1 MFSSL
6 TKLTYL
12 NLSNAIRTP
21 LQPKLQTH
29 FPKMLVPY
37 LVTSILIMFLPQFRL
52 IAGASQSLAKKIEC
66 ANLHGSIF
74 TLLNCKN
81 SIYNLQN
88 FLSSISSFG
97 YQFSHGKII
106 GFHQPDS
113 ETFNGTIDVEDGRQ
127 EFFHGIVF
135 LGLCNRI
142 LGTFEVLSLIN
153 CIENHQ
159 MLDNM
164 LARVS
169 WAALLNFKS
178 SLADH
183 SNRWSSW
190 QGQNCCSRL
199 GIRCSDLLHAIAVDL
214 RNPNPDSFI
223 LNINSQLV
231 STSDSKTST
240 AVQGTISPSLFSLH
254 HLRYL
259 DLSFND
265 FMFSKLPTGFS
276 NLTRLTYLSLE
287 NAMFSDSIT
296 TQFANLTSLRW
307 LDLSCSLKIVDEP
320 QVASPL
326 QLWSFW
332 HGSSK
337 PVSTSSPFSENDFN
351 SLASAI
357 PKELANLTA
366 LSVLD
371 LSSANLHGSI
381 PFLPQLQEL
390 YVGNNLD
397 IAINLSSMFA
407 VPWTHLERLD
417 IQSTQVIGS
426 IPASFTNTT
435 SLVQFTARNCG
446 IQGHLSQLFQNL
458 NSLQLVSLMEN
469 SLDGPIPDSICKISS
484 LQCLLLAFNSLTG
497 RLADFISQLTNFIQI
512 SGLTLK
518 VDQSPFLPIFHP
530 QFLELSSCDIG
541 GGIPDFLSNLT
552 QLAFLSLAN
561 NSLSGTIPSWLF
573 NLPKL
578 NYLDL
583 AWDIKFSQE
592 QSSRAYSSGV

>member
-1 MFSSL
+1 
-6 TKLTYL
+6 
-12 NLSNAIRTP
+12 
-21 LQPKLQTH
+21 
-29 FPKMLVPY
+29 
-37 LVTSILIMFLPQFRL
+37 
-52 IAGASQSLAKKIEC
+52 
-66 ANLHGSIF
+66 
-74 TLLNCKN
+74 
-81 SIYNLQN
+81 
-88 FLSSISSFG
+88 
-97 YQFSHGKII
+97 
-106 GFHQPDS
+106 
-113 ETFNGTIDVEDGRQ
+113 
-127 EFFHGIVF
+127 
-135 LGLCNRI
+135 
-142 LGTFEVLSLIN
+142 
-153 CIENHQ
+153 
-159 MLDNM
+159 
-164 LARVS
+164 
-169 WAALLNFKS
+169 
-178 SLADH
+178 
-183 SNRWSSW
+183 
-190 QGQNCCSRL
+190 
-199 GIRCSDLLHAIAVDL
+199 
-214 RNPNPDSFI
+214 
-223 LNINSQLV
+223 
-231 STSDSKTST
+231 
-240 AVQGTISPSLFSLH
+240 
-254 HLRYL
+254 
-259 DLSFND
+259 
-265 FMFSKLPTGFS
+265 
-276 NLTRLTYLSLE
+276 
-287 NAMFSDSIT
+287 MFSDSIT

-307 LDLSCSLKIVDEP
+307 LDLSCSLKIVESSISYNLTSSLRVTGGLLSSYIYFGHISSSNLDWLWGLRNLRELRLSGVDP
-320 QVASPL
+320 SKAS
-326 QLWSFW
+326 Q
-332 HGSSK
+332 SSK
-337 PVSTSSPFSENDFN
+337 WAEPLSILSDLRLLHLSNCGVFGMVPVNQSQLHLYSPRMDFN

-371 LSSANLHGSI
+371 LSSASLHGSI

-407 VPWTHLERLD
+407 VPWTNLERLD

-435 SLVQFTARNCG
+435 SLVQFTACNCG
-446 IQGHLSQLFQNL
+446 IQGSVLSSMANLSELEILQLDFNYITGHLSQLFQNL
-458 NSLQLVSLMEN
+458 NSLQLVSLMEK

-497 RLADFISQLTNFIQI
+497 RLADFISQLTNFIQMFVSGNNLNGTI
-512 SGLTLK
+512 PSLMSLFHNSTPEFIGLGSSGLTLK